1 MQQEP
6 FDFTAPEDEK
16 ENALAVAAA
25 TGRQEAL
32 VASQVALQPRSE
44 DQLLELATLMP
55 AMRTIRDQPR
65 ELGQRTSAILKRLLL
80 NHEHCNTQ
88 WVQGDLSG
96 GVHSGKLALGPTL
109 LALRWQ

>member
-6 FDFTAPEDEK
+6 FDFTVPEDEE

-25 TGRQEAL
+25 TGWQEAL
-32 VASQVALQPRSE
+32 GASQVALQPRFE

-55 AMRTIRDQPR
+55 AMQTMRDQPR

-80 NHEHCNTQ
+80 NHEHCHTL
-88 WVQGDLSG
+88 V
-96 GVHSGKLALGPTL
+96 GP
-109 LALRWQ
+109 AWRP